1 MFPGA
6 DYVKQLEYIINYV
19 VLFTCFTGTIVQKLT
34 RKALLGDPH
43 ERGPGRDV
51 EQRAGQVGRAYQQVG
66 IRLRQRQQVG
76 IRHRKRQQVGI
87 RHKAETASRH
97 KA

>member
-19 VLFTCFTGTIVQKLT
+19 VLTLLAFLVQQYRKLT
-34 RKALLGDPH
+34 QKALLGDPH

-51 EQRAGQVGRAYQQVG
+51 RQRAGQVGRAY
-66 IRLRQRQQVG
+66 
-76 IRHRKRQQVGI
+76 QQVGI